1 MPKSLS
7 EHFTLEEFVI
17 SQIAVRKEIDNTPSA
32 DIVRNLRRLAAIL
45 ENIRSFLGGVFILI
59 SSGYRSPPLN
69 TAVGGS
75 AKSAHMLGLAADFTA
90 PSFGTVIQ
98 VARKIS
104 GSDISYDQLIHEYG
118 SWVHIGLANNGV
130 EPRKQNL
137 SIFKG
142 TGYLKGIVGKPS

>member
-59 SSGYRSPPLN
+59 SSGYRSPALN